1 MALKSW
7 RIWNTCA
14 DQHLFQSA
22 SDSRNGSICCFQC
35 SRGCLRPI
43 HSEPNILGSKPDGGP
58 DTSKSIPRSWTRKDS
73 DCKVGPRRCHEI
85 LLLEFRFGTGCRNS
99 LSRLAIDSKQSK
111 HVLILHNA
119 RQVNAFRRYGNEHSE
134 VSNQHY
140 CSSPSNCARNK
151 LH

>member
-73 DCKVGPRRCHEI
+73 DCNVGPRRCHEI
-85 LLLEFRFGTGCRNS
+85 
-99 LSRLAIDSKQSK
+99 
-111 HVLILHNA
+111 LILHNA

-151 LH
+151 LP